1 MKKPAYS
8 AALNR
13 VLFRASRLARELGGA
28 QTGTEHLLLALSQER
43 ISQTGRILC
52 YQGAEGRLLRCMLL
66 TRQEPEPAGR
76 QGLSAAA
83 ARALDGAQHEAD
95 RLGAPLCLPEHLL
108 LSLMRDDAYAAAR
121 MLSELGV
128 DCNCVFSETYDRL
141 RILHPAQDVKGQSE
155 LKLLEL
161 YCDNMIDR
169 APQMDPVV
177 GREAELSQL
186 MQVLSRRSKNNPA
199 LIGEPGVGKT
209 AVVEALAQR
218 LACGDVP
225 QALRGKKLY
234 CLNMANLLAGTKYR
248 GEFEERVRDILIEIR
263 RCGSVILFVD
273 EMHTIVGA
281 GSAEGAIAAAN
292 LLKPAL
298 GRGELQMIGATT
310 LEEYRKFI
318 EKDAALERRFRPVIV
333 REPDRKT
340 ACRML
345 EALRPG
351 LEAHHR
357 IRITQEAIE
366 AAVDFSSRY
375 LTDRFL
381 PDKALDLLD
390 EGAAHVWLGGPE
402 PAEDAERQQQ
412 LEQQLEQ
419 AVANAQYEQAAK
431 LRDELRTLVRR
442 QLAARRAQ
450 RTVSLTRQD
459 IAAVVSERT
468 GIPVGR
474 LRQSDRERLLSLR
487 QTLSERIIGQQ
498 AAVDAV
504 STAVLRG
511 RTGLADAGRPAASFL
526 LIGPTGVG
534 KTELCK
540 QLAQVVY
547 GSQDALIRVDMSE
560 YMEPS
565 SVSRLLG
572 APPGYVGYDAG
583 GTLTEKVRRRP
594 YCVVLFD
601 ELEKAHRDI
610 TGILLQLLGDGI
622 LTDSMGRTVS
632 FKNTIVVM
640 TSNLTGPQTGKPG
653 LGFIPDCADVRAQTV
668 LREAFSPEFL
678 GRIDCVASFRPLAA
692 EDLAKIAALQLRE
705 LAGRLQKQNVTLET
719 APELPERL
727 GALCANEPGGAR
739 SLRRRLQ
746 TGIEGPA
753 AELLLRDP
761 SVRTLRAVWQQG
773 SVQVKAA
780 GGCF

>member
-8 AALNR
+8 AALDR

-66 TRQEPEPAGR
+66 TKREQPEPSGR
-76 QGLSAAA
+76 QGFSGAA
-83 ARALDGAQHEAD
+83 ARALDGARHEAL
-95 RLGAPLCLPEHLL
+95 RLGAPLCQPEHLL
-108 LSLMRDDAYAAAR
+108 LSLMRDDAYAAAQV
-121 MLSELGV
+121 LSELGV

-141 RILHPAQDVKGQSE
+141 RTLHPAQDAKGQSE

-177 GREAELSQL
+177 GRETELSQL

-248 GEFEERVRDILIEIR
+248 GEFEERVRDILLEIR
-263 RCGSVILFVD
+263 RCGNVILFVD

-281 GSAEGAIAAAN
+281 GSAEGAIDAAN

-310 LEEYRKFI
+310 MEEYRKFI

-366 AAVDFSSRY
+366 AAVEFSSRY

-390 EGAAHVWLGGPE
+390 EGAAHVWLGGGT

-412 LEQQLEQ
+412 LEQRLEQ
-419 AVANAQYEQAAK
+419 AVANAQ
-431 LRDELRTLVRR
+431 
-442 QLAARRAQ
+442 
-450 RTVSLTRQD
+450 
-459 IAAVVSERT
+459 
-468 GIPVGR
+468 
-474 LRQSDRERLLSLR
+474 
-487 QTLSERIIGQQ
+487 
-498 AAVDAV
+498 
-504 STAVLRG
+504 
-511 RTGLADAGRPAASFL
+511 
-526 LIGPTGVG
+526 
-534 KTELCK
+534 
-540 QLAQVVY
+540 
-547 GSQDALIRVDMSE
+547 
-560 YMEPS
+560 
-565 SVSRLLG
+565 
-572 APPGYVGYDAG
+572 
-583 GTLTEKVRRRP
+583 
-594 YCVVLFD
+594 
-601 ELEKAHRDI
+601 
-610 TGILLQLLGDGI
+610 
-622 LTDSMGRTVS
+622 
-632 FKNTIVVM
+632 
-640 TSNLTGPQTGKPG
+640 
-653 LGFIPDCADVRAQTV
+653 
-668 LREAFSPEFL
+668 
-678 GRIDCVASFRPLAA
+678 
-692 EDLAKIAALQLRE
+692 
-705 LAGRLQKQNVTLET
+705 
-719 APELPERL
+719 
-727 GALCANEPGGAR
+727 
-739 SLRRRLQ
+739 
-746 TGIEGPA
+746 
-753 AELLLRDP
+753 
-761 SVRTLRAVWQQG
+761 
-773 SVQVKAA
+773 
-780 GGCF
+780 

>member
-8 AALNR
+8 TALDR

-83 ARALDGAQHEAD
+83 ARALDGARHEAD

-161 YCDNMIDR
+161 YCENMIDR

-199 LIGEPGVGKT
+199 LI
-209 AVVEALAQR
+209 
-218 LACGDVP
+218 
-225 QALRGKKLY
+225 
-234 CLNMANLLAGTKYR
+234 
-248 GEFEERVRDILIEIR
+248 
-263 RCGSVILFVD
+263 
-273 EMHTIVGA
+273 
-281 GSAEGAIAAAN
+281 
-292 LLKPAL
+292 
-298 GRGELQMIGATT
+298 
-310 LEEYRKFI
+310 
-318 EKDAALERRFRPVIV
+318 
-333 REPDRKT
+333 
-340 ACRML
+340 
-345 EALRPG
+345 
-351 LEAHHR
+351 
-357 IRITQEAIE
+357 
-366 AAVDFSSRY
+366 
-375 LTDRFL
+375 
-381 PDKALDLLD
+381 
-390 EGAAHVWLGGPE
+390 
-402 PAEDAERQQQ
+402 
-412 LEQQLEQ
+412 
-419 AVANAQYEQAAK
+419 
-431 LRDELRTLVRR
+431 
-442 QLAARRAQ
+442 
-450 RTVSLTRQD
+450 
-459 IAAVVSERT
+459 
-468 GIPVGR
+468 
-474 LRQSDRERLLSLR
+474 
-487 QTLSERIIGQQ
+487 
-498 AAVDAV
+498 
-504 STAVLRG
+504 
-511 RTGLADAGRPAASFL
+511 
-526 LIGPTGVG
+526 
-534 KTELCK
+534 
-540 QLAQVVY
+540 
-547 GSQDALIRVDMSE
+547 RVDMSE

-572 APPGYVGYDAG
+572 APPGYVGYDTG

>member
-8 AALNR
+8 AALDR

-83 ARALDGAQHEAD
+83 ARALDGARHEAD

-281 GSAEGAIAAAN
+281 GSAEGAIDAAN

-366 AAVDFSSRY
+366 AAVF
-375 LTDRFL
+375 
-381 PDKALDLLD
+381 
-390 EGAAHVWLGGPE
+390 
-402 PAEDAERQQQ
+402 
-412 LEQQLEQ
+412 
-419 AVANAQYEQAAK
+419 QAA
-431 LRDELRTLVRR
+431 
-442 QLAARRAQ
+442 
-450 RTVSLTRQD
+450 
-459 IAAVVSERT
+459 I
-468 GIPVGR
+468 
-474 LRQSDRERLLSLR
+474 
-487 QTLSERIIGQQ
+487 
-498 AAVDAV
+498 
-504 STAVLRG
+504 
-511 RTGLADAGRPAASFL
+511 
-526 LIGPTGVG
+526 
-534 KTELCK
+534 
-540 QLAQVVY
+540 
-547 GSQDALIRVDMSE
+547 
-560 YMEPS
+560 
-565 SVSRLLG
+565 
-572 APPGYVGYDAG
+572 
-583 GTLTEKVRRRP
+583 
-594 YCVVLFD
+594 
-601 ELEKAHRDI
+601 
-610 TGILLQLLGDGI
+610 
-622 LTDSMGRTVS
+622 
-632 FKNTIVVM
+632 
-640 TSNLTGPQTGKPG
+640 
-653 LGFIPDCADVRAQTV
+653 
-668 LREAFSPEFL
+668 
-678 GRIDCVASFRPLAA
+678 
-692 EDLAKIAALQLRE
+692 
-705 LAGRLQKQNVTLET
+705 
-719 APELPERL
+719 
-727 GALCANEPGGAR
+727 
-739 SLRRRLQ
+739 
-746 TGIEGPA
+746 
-753 AELLLRDP
+753 
-761 SVRTLRAVWQQG
+761 
-773 SVQVKAA
+773 
-780 GGCF
+780 